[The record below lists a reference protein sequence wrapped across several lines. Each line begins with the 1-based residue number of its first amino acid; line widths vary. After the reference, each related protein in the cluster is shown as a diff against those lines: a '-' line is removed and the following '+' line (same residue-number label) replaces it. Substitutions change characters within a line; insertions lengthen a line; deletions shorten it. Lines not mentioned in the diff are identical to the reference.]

1 MTISPAPDTRP
12 SALTTLHDELTTSY
26 AAQRRTSARLFE
38 RAALSYPGA
47 ETRSVTHYWPFP
59 SMIARGSGATV
70 VDVDGIEYLDLVN
83 NYTSLVHGNAFPPIA
98 EAISTAAQ
106 RGTVF
111 PSLHIAQVELA
122 EEIIS
127 RVPAIERLRL
137 TNSGSEAAALALRI
151 ARRATGRR
159 NLVVIEGA
167 YHGSVPPFTGDEPE
181 VRTLPFGDIAAID
194 QLIDSE
200 TAAVFAEPFL
210 GAGGVIPHEVEYLR
224 ALQGRTRAVGAVF
237 VFDEV
242 QALRNAPNGAAA
254 ALGIEPDLVLIAKII
269 GGGLP
274 IGGVGGRAD
283 LLDLTSAFIPGRLS
297 HAGTFNG
304 HVAAAAAGTVSLRRL
319 DASAIDGLNSGAER
333 LAASIL
339 AAAEAEQVPMTV
351 TRVGSI
357 LNLHPGSA
365 PVTTP
370 EDARRNSTG
379 RAALHLAL
387 MIEGIYTTPRGMI
400 NLSTALDDRMLDDA
414 AAGYA
419 RAFARLRP
427 VAAELAGQS

>member
-1 MTISPAPDTRP
+1 MTISPAAHTRP
-12 SALTTLHDELTTSY
+12 SALTTLHDELTTAY
-26 AAQRRTSARLFE
+26 AASRPTSARLFE

-59 SMIARGSGATV
+59 SMISRGSGAIV

-98 EAISTAAQ
+98 EAISAAA
-106 RGTVF
+106 RHGTVF
-111 PSLHIAQVELA
+111 PSLHVAQVELA
-122 EEIIS
+122 EEIIT

-159 NLVVIEGA
+159 NMVVIEGA

-181 VRTLPFGDIAAID
+181 VRTLPFGDIAAIE

-210 GAGGVIPHEVEYLR
+210 GAGGVIQQDTAYLR
-224 ALQGRTRAVGAVF
+224 ALQERARAVGAVF

-242 QALRNAPNGAAA
+242 QSLRNAHHGAAV
-254 ALGIEPDLVLIAKII
+254 ALGLEPDLVLVAKII

-283 LLDLTSAFIPGRLS
+283 LLDLTSAFVPGRLS

-304 HVAAAAAGTVSLRRL
+304 HVAAAAAGTVSLRLL
-319 DASAIDGLNSGAER
+319 DAAAVDGLNSGAER
-333 LAASIL
+333 LATAIL

-351 TRVGSI
+351 TRAGSI
-357 LNLHPGSA
+357 LNVHPGST

-370 EDARRNSTG
+370 EDARRGSTA
-379 RAALHLAL
+379 RAAFHLAL
-387 MIEGIYTTPRGMI
+387 MLEGVYTTPRGMI
-400 NLSTALDDRMLDDA
+400 NLSTVIDDRMLDDA

-419 RAFARLRP
+419 RAFARMRP
-427 VAAELAGQS
+427 AAAELAELS